1 LTAIPA
7 PVSRIVAR
15 KPLRSDHNSDVR
27 AAPHM
32 SFFVVSFLSSLVVT
46 LLVVRSASL
55 HSRISAD
62 HDLSGPQKFHTQ
74 PVPRI
79 GGLGVLVAMVAA
91 GVFAGFTQ
99 ADGAPRFWL
108 LLACGTPA
116 FLVGIAEDL
125 TKKVAA
131 RWRLLATCVSAAL
144 AVWLLDAVILRT
156 DIPGIDQLIVWIP
169 AAIALTLLCVT
180 GVANAVNIIDGFN
193 GLASMCVMMM
203 LLGVAYVAF
212 QTGDAFVSSTALIA
226 AGAVLGF
233 FLWNFPAGLIFLGDG
248 GAYFIG
254 FVLAELSVLLLVRN
268 QAVSPIFPLL
278 LCAYPIFETI
288 FTMYRRRVLRGVATA
303 MPDGIHLHTL
313 IHRRLIRLNVPAERG
328 ERRRI
333 NRNSMTSPYL
343 WLLCLLSIIPSVLWW
358 NSTRVLSIFLLLF
371 ILLYVFLYWRIVR
384 FRTPRW
390 LGARRETRRPAPA
403 YPKVHEHD
411 S

>member
-1 LTAIPA
+1 
-7 PVSRIVAR
+7 
-15 KPLRSDHNSDVR
+15 
-27 AAPHM
+27 M
-32 SFFVVSFLSSLVVT
+32 SFFIVSFLTSLVVT

-55 HSRISAD
+55 HSWMSAD
-62 HDLSGPQKFHTQ
+62 HDFSGPQKFHSHA
-74 PVPRI
+74 VPRI
-79 GGLGVLVAMVAA
+79 GGVGVLVAMVVA
-91 GVFAGFTQ
+91 GVFDHFTR
-99 ADGAPRFWL
+99 AAAAPTFWL
-108 LLACGTPA
+108 LMACGVPA

-156 DIPGIDQLIVWIP
+156 DIPGVDSLIRWMP
-169 AAIALTLLCVT
+169 AAIALTLLVVT

-193 GLASMCVMMM
+193 GLASMCVTMM

-212 QTGDAFVSSTALIA
+212 QTGDLFVASTALIA
-226 AGAVLGF
+226 AGGVLGF

-268 QAVSPIFPLL
+268 PVVSPIFPLL
-278 LCAYPIFETI
+278 LCAYPIFETM

-303 MPDGIHLHTL
+303 QPDGIHLHTL
-313 IHRRLIRLNVPAERG
+313 IHRRLIRVNVGADMG

-333 NRNSMTSPYL
+333 DRNSMTSPYL

-358 NSTRVLSIFLLLF
+358 DSTRVLSIFLLLF

-390 LGARRETRRPAPA
+390 LGSRR
-403 YPKVHEHD
+403 
-411 S
+411 

>member
-1 LTAIPA
+1 
-7 PVSRIVAR
+7 
-15 KPLRSDHNSDVR
+15 
-27 AAPHM
+27 M
-32 SFFVVSFLSSLVVT
+32 SFFILAFLTSLVAT

-55 HSRISAD
+55 HAWMSAD
-62 HDLSGPQKFHTQ
+62 TDFSGPQKFHTRA
-74 PVPRI
+74 VPRI
-79 GGLGVLVAMVAA
+79 GGVGVLVAMAVA
-91 GVFAGFTQ
+91 GVFDVFTQ
-99 ADGAPRFWL
+99 KDVGPYFWL
-108 LLACGTPA
+108 FLACGLPA

-125 TKKVAA
+125 TKRVAA

-144 AVWLLDAVILRT
+144 AVWLLGAVILRT
-156 DIPGIDQLIVWIP
+156 DIPGVDQLIRWMP
-169 AAIALTLLCVT
+169 AAIGLTLLCVT

-193 GLASMCVMMM
+193 GLASMCVLMM

-212 QTGDAFVSSTALIA
+212 QTNDAFVASTALIA

-233 FLWNFPAGLIFLGDG
+233 FLWNYPAGLIFLGDG

-254 FVLAELSVLLLVRN
+254 FVLAELSVLLLARN
-268 QAVSPIFPLL
+268 PVVSPIFPLL

-303 MPDGIHLHTL
+303 QPDGIHLHTL
-313 IHRRLIRLNVPAERG
+313 IHRRLIRLNVGGDRG
-328 ERRRI
+328 DRRRM

-358 NSTRVLSIFLLLF
+358 DSTRILSVFLLLF

-390 LGARRETRRPAPA
+390 LASRHSRPPQSAFTEP
-403 YPKVHEHD
+403 HEHD

>member
-1 LTAIPA
+1 
-7 PVSRIVAR
+7 
-15 KPLRSDHNSDVR
+15 
-27 AAPHM
+27 M
-32 SFFVVSFLSSLVVT
+32 SFFIVSFLTSLVVT
-46 LLVVRSASL
+46 LLVVRSESL
-55 HSRISAD
+55 HSAMSAD
-62 HDLSGPQKFHTQ
+62 HDLSGPQKFHTHA
-74 PVPRI
+74 VPRI
-79 GGLGVLVAMVAA
+79 GGVGVLVAMVAT
-91 GVFAGFTQ
+91 GLFDIFTQ
-99 ADGAPRFWL
+99 ADAAPKFWL
-108 LLACGTPA
+108 LLACGAPA

-144 AVWLLDAVILRT
+144 AVSLLDAVILRT
-156 DIPGIDQLIVWIP
+156 DIPGIDQLIRWLP

-180 GVANAVNIIDGFN
+180 GVANAINIIDGFN

-203 LLGVAYVAF
+203 MLGIAYVAF
-212 QTGDAFVSSTALIA
+212 QTNDAFVASTALIA

-233 FLWNFPAGLIFLGDG
+233 FLWNYPAGLIFLGDG

-254 FVLAELSVLLLVRN
+254 FLLAELSVLLLARN
-268 QAVSPIFPLL
+268 AVVSPIFPLL

-303 MPDGIHLHTL
+303 QPDGIHLHTL
-313 IHRRLIRLNVPAERG
+313 IHRRLIRLNVGGDPR
-328 ERRRI
+328 ERRHM

-358 NSTRVLSIFLLLF
+358 DSTRILSVFLLLF

-390 LGARRETRRPAPA
+390 LGSRHSRPPERAFTEP
-403 YPKVHEHD
+403 HEHD